1 LPRRQHG
8 ALQFLVHVD
17 VALCRGFIF
26 QHMLARVGGVCCFAE
41 YPLPLFKAVKGVLL
55 PLCLQAIHVTFRLHD
70 EALTGWRYG
79 SLKLVNT
86 SHQVSYRKV

>member
-1 LPRRQHG
+1 LCRVPFLPRRQHG

-41 YPLPLFKAVKGVLL
+41 YPLPLFKAVKGRFNLRFSEIISV
-55 PLCLQAIHVTFRLHD
+55 
-70 EALTGWRYG
+70 E
-79 SLKLVNT
+79 
-86 SHQVSYRKV
+86 